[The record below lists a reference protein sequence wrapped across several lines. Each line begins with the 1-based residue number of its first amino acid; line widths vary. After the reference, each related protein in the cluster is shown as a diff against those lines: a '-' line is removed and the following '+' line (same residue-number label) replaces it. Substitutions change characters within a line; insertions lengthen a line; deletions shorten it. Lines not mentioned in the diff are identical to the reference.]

1 MELDRLAKNPP
12 QNSSSHSAKKLKN
25 WGHSYSIVI
34 MQLIYESPG
43 SRFVQHYCSLYLRK
57 YLRRTQKLG
66 HCNVFIMQEY
76 LAEFQ
81 FCKVILHLLSDAGA
95 SNDVFWIHY
104 KLTTDMVKELYQTL
118 SSRPQFW
125 IFNYFCTKC
134 IFRVVQSVFF
144 NYCGKSAGFAKG
156 ILAENRT
163 KNVCFSSWLLFS

>member
-1 MELDRLAKNPP
+1 
-12 QNSSSHSAKKLKN
+12 
-25 WGHSYSIVI
+25 

-43 SRFVQHYCSLYLRK
+43 SRFMQHYCSLYLRK

-125 IFNYFCTKC
+125 IFNYFWTKC
-134 IFRVVQSVFF
+134 IFRVQSVFF
-144 NYCGKSAGFAKG
+144 NYYEKICRLCERYSCRKPDK
-156 ILAENRT
+156 
-163 KNVCFSSWLLFS
+163 KCLLFQLASFLIVFGQDSSLV